1 MGVNVTF
8 TKQLGAASS
17 NSIAQ
22 SQSASAGTSLTLNG
36 SATNYL
42 STTTTAAV
50 APGKV
55 VLPLTSVTGLVP
67 GQLVTD
73 TSAAVL
79 PPNTTIQAV
88 GTSGVTI
95 WPPVG
100 DTVGVGN
107 GDTIV
112 FPGTATIDA
121 VTAANVAV
129 GRRVVIAYTGTDTSF
144 VIVGTNAYGNV
155 ITDTAVG
162 GSGSAVSNL
171 DFVTVTSITPVG
183 GGLTGVTAGTNGV
196 GATPWV
202 TMNWRGYSPLNV
214 TTTVEL
220 VSGSVNFTLQHTAD
234 DPNSPPNGIYP
245 LAINDPLLVNQS
257 ATIDGLSVAPL
268 RAMRILINS
277 GTGEIRTRFVQAG
290 AG

>member
-1 MGVNVTF
+1 MGLRVIF

-17 NSIAQ
+17 NNIAA
-22 SQSASAGTSLTLNG
+22 SQSASAGVALTLNG

-50 APGKV
+50 AVGKV
-55 VLPLTSVTGLVP
+55 VLPLSSVTGLVP

-73 TSAAVL
+73 ATAVTL
-79 PPNTTIQAV
+79 VSGTAIQGV
-88 GTSGVTI
+88 GTSGVSI

-100 DTVGVGN
+100 GVGVGS

-112 FPGTATIDA
+112 FPGTAIID
-121 VTAANVAV
+121 TATANNIAI

-144 VIVGTNAYGNV
+144 AIVGTNSTGNI

-162 GSGSAVSNL
+162 SGGSAVSNL

-183 GGLTGVTAGTNGV
+183 GGLTGVTVGTNGT
-196 GATPWV
+196 GASPWV
-202 TMNWRGYSPLNV
+202 TWNWRGYSPMNLGMAI
-214 TTTVEL
+214 EL
-220 VSGSVNFTLQHTAD
+220 VSGAVNFTVQHTYD
-234 DPNSPPNGIYP
+234 DPNSLRAGSLYP
-245 LAINDPLLVNQS
+245 LPFNDPVINGAS
-257 ATIDGLSVAPL
+257 ATVESSILTPIVAS
-268 RAMRILINS
+268 RVLINS
-277 GTGEIRTRFVQAG
+277 GTGEIRTRFEQAG